1 MLEQTTHWLDVAGVA
16 LDGLLLVRV
25 LQLRLYKVYAFVT
38 LACVLGLFFDA
49 VGLWLGNESPEYMR
63 VFIYSRFLYALIYP
77 LAAWD
82 VFEQIADQVGRVRRM
97 AMSRLISALVL
108 TSILS
113 LVILGSGESESSGTA
128 SGTDLVAIILW
139 AGTSTA
145 SLAFLFTM
153 GRILRAQH
161 LELPNNTFVWMRY
174 FQLSFLAEAV
184 NCFLS
189 LTISFVKSPT
199 NVAVINISLMC
210 FEIAITVWCLLRLRM
225 IQSNVPSAP
234 QQA

>member
-16 LDGLLLVRV
+16 LDGLLLARV
-25 LQLRLYKVYAFVT
+25 LQLRLHKVYAFVT

-49 VGLWLGNESPEYMR
+49 VGLWLGNESPEYLR

-97 AMSRLISALVL
+97 AMGRLISALVL

-113 LVILGSGESESSGTA
+113 MIVLGSGEGESSGTSSA
-128 SGTDLVAIILW
+128 TDLVAVILW

-189 LTISFVKSPT
+189 LTMSFVKSPT

-210 FEIAITVWCLLRLRM
+210 YEIAITVWCLLRLRM
-225 IQSNVPSAP
+225 IQSDVPSAP